1 MQKKRIA
8 IFASGNG
15 TNAMNLIHF
24 FENSN
29 DAEIVFV
36 LANRSDAGVL
46 TKAENAGI
54 QTVVLSNQE
63 IEAGVAVVRVCMEQA
78 IDVIVLAGFLR
89 KIPAELIRQYPN
101 QIVNIHPALLP
112 SYGGKGMYGDHVHR
126 AVIEAGEKESGISIH
141 LVNEHFDEGKLLA
154 QFKCPVLEDDSV
166 ESLRQRV
173 QELEHQ
179 HFSEV
184 VNQLVKAI

>member
-101 QIVNIHPALLP
+101 RIVNIHPALLP
-112 SYGGKGMYGDHVHR
+112 NYGGKGMYGEHVHQ
-126 AVIEAGEKESGISIH
+126 AVIAAGEKESGISIH
-141 LVNEHFDEGKLLA
+141 LVDEEYDHGKTIFQAKLAILPQETPDTLA
-154 QFKCPVLEDDSV
+154 Q
-166 ESLRQRV
+166 RIHQ
-173 QELEHQ
+173 LEHQ
-179 HFSEV
+179 HYPKVIERWVS
-184 VNQLVKAI
+184 